1 MFIGWKLK
9 NAKFWHNALST
20 LENTLSHP
28 MELELRKA
36 VKESSRDSLQ
46 VGTAVDA
53 AASNEW
59 GHDD

>member
-1 MFIGWKLK
+1 
-9 NAKFWHNALST
+9 
-20 LENTLSHP
+20 

-46 VGTAVDA
+46 VGTTIDA